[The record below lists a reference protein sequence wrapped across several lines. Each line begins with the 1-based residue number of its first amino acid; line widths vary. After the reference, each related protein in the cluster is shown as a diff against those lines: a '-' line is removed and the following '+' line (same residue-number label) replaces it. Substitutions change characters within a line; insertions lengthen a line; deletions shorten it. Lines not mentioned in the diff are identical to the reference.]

1 MNTWYECR
9 VRALKI
15 DNNGYERKVND
26 TYLLDAVSYTDAEAR
41 IFEKMSQMVKGEF
54 RVVSI
59 KQSNITEIIANAD
72 GEWWWKAKISL
83 ITIDEE
89 QGREK
94 KVNQYILVSCDE
106 FEGVAAELHKGKEYM
121 LVPYKIEM
129 VSISP
134 IADVFPFNE

>member
-59 KQSNITEIIANAD
+59 KQSNVTEIISDGN
-72 GEWWWKAKISL
+72 GEWWWKAKIS
-83 ITIDEE
+83 IVTIDEE

-94 KVNQYILVSCDE
+94 KVNQYLLVNADT
-106 FEGVAAELHKGKEYM
+106 FEDVAPVLNKALEYM